1 MNKRIE
7 RKEAWIRI
15 FVAIVTGIV
24 LSVWKCL
31 IGILAVVHWFVV
43 VFTGKRN
50 REIAEFCEYW
60 NTTLYKFVKYITFV
74 SNERPFPFTK
84 LDRVSAFK

>member
-1 MNKRIE
+1 MNKRVE

-15 FVAIVTGIV
+15 IVAIVTGII

-31 IGILAVVHWFVV
+31 IGILSIVHWFIV
-43 VFTGKRN
+43 VFTGKRK
-50 REIAEFCEYW
+50 REIAEFCEYF
-60 NTTLYKFVKYITFV
+60 NTTVYKLTRYLTFV

-84 LDRVSAFK
+84 LDRMSAFK

>member
-15 FVAIVTGIV
+15 FVVIITGIV
-24 LSVWKCL
+24 LSIWKTL
-31 IGILAVVHWFVV
+31 IWILSVVHWFIV
-43 VFTGKRN
+43 VFTGKRK
-50 REIAEFCEYW
+50 REIAEFCEYF
-60 NTTLYKFVKYITFV
+60 NTTVYKLTKYMTFV

-84 LDRVSAFK
+84 LDRMSAFK